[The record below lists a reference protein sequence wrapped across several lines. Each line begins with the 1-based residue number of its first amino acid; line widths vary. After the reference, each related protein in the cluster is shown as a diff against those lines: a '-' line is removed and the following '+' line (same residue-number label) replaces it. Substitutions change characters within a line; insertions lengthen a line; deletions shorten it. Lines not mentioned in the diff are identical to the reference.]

1 MYVNGFWLGV
11 LMVIVAEIIFI
22 IIGALINTIR
32 HKEDEDEGDLMMSE
46 EEFRSMIREAVRDA
60 ADNVIREKFDAAE
73 TEADSK

>member
-32 HKEDEDEGDLMMSE
+32 HKDDEEEGDLMMSE
-46 EEFRSMIREAVRDA
+46 EEFRATIENAIRASVDE
-60 ADNVIREKFDAAE
+60 VIREKFDNGKE
-73 TEADSK
+73 E

>member
-32 HKEDEDEGDLMMSE
+32 HKDDEDDGDLMMSE
-46 EEFRSMIREAVRDA
+46 EEFRATIENAIRASVDE
-60 ADNVIREKFDAAE
+60 VIREKFDNGKE
-73 TEADSK
+73 E

>member
-1 MYVNGFWLGV
+1 MYVNGFWFGV

-32 HKEDEDEGDLMMSE
+32 NKEDEEEGDLMMSE

-60 ADNVIREKFDAAE
+60 ADNVIREKFDAVE

>member
-32 HKEDEDEGDLMMSE
+32 HKDDEDEGDLMMSE
-46 EEFRSMIREAVRDA
+46 EEFRATIENAIRASVDE
-60 ADNVIREKFDAAE
+60 VIREKFE
-73 TEADSK
+73 NGKEE

>member
-32 HKEDEDEGDLMMSE
+32 NKDDEDEGDLMMSE
-46 EEFRSMIREAVRDA
+46 EEFRATIENAIRASVDE
-60 ADNVIREKFDAAE
+60 VIREKFDNGKE
-73 TEADSK
+73 E

>member
-32 HKEDEDEGDLMMSE
+32 HKEDEEEGDLMMSE
-46 EEFRSMIREAVRDA
+46 EEFRATIENAIRASVDE
-60 ADNVIREKFDAAE
+60 VIREKFDNGKE
-73 TEADSK
+73 E

>member
-32 HKEDEDEGDLMMSE
+32 HKDDEDGGDLMMTE
-46 EEFRSMIREAVRDA
+46 EEFRATIENAIRASVDE
-60 ADNVIREKFDAAE
+60 VIREKFDDGKE
-73 TEADSK
+73 E

>member
-32 HKEDEDEGDLMMSE
+32 HKDDEDEGDLMMSE
-46 EEFRSMIREAVRDA
+46 EEFRATIENAIRASVDE
-60 ADNVIREKFDAAE
+60 VIREKFDNGKE
-73 TEADSK
+73 E

>member
-32 HKEDEDEGDLMMSE
+32 HKDDPEEDADLMMTE
-46 EEFRSMIREAVRDA
+46 EEFRATIENAIRASVDE
-60 ADNVIREKFDAAE
+60 VIREKFDNGKE
-73 TEADSK
+73 E

>member
-32 HKEDEDEGDLMMSE
+32 HKDDEDEGDLMMTE
-46 EEFRSMIREAVRDA
+46 EEFRATIENAIRASVDE
-60 ADNVIREKFDAAE
+60 VIREKFDNGKE
-73 TEADSK
+73 E

>member
-32 HKEDEDEGDLMMSE
+32 HKDDEDEGDLMMSE
-46 EEFRSMIREAVRDA
+46 EEFRATIENAIRASVDE
-60 ADNVIREKFDAAE
+60 VIREKFDDGTKE
-73 TEADSK
+73 